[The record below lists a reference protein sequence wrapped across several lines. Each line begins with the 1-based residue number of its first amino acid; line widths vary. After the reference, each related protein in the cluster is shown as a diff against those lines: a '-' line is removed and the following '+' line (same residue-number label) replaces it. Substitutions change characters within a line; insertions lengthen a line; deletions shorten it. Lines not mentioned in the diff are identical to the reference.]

1 MMRASE
7 VAGDDAGSNHH
18 FRAAK
23 HRVLDMLWGQ
33 YKIRITLGGRVG
45 RHRVEWWLEGAFNGG
60 AAADR
65 HSTMMRASDVVLAGG
80 DADSNNHSATK
91 HRTTTSEPL
100 IIASFDMSS

>member
-45 RHRVEWWLEGAFNGG
+45 RHRVEWWLGAFNGG

-65 HSTMMRASDVVLAGG
+65 HSTMMRASNVVLAGG
-80 DADSNNHSATK
+80 DNNHSATK